1 MAGNGA
7 LDLSIRIM
15 GKVDPSLVTAIK
27 QTKGLTGD
35 LASALTGTKSLGSTV
50 ANTLGVIGKTGLGIM
65 ATLTTASAVM
75 IKKTTSMAEEYQ
87 AQAADAVKYVGGIMN
102 DDGSIDPE
110 KRATMED
117 AILKMTTQVPI
128 KRDEMAQIAASLGQS
143 GKSYEQI
150 FLDNQQTGEKSYL
163 YDTARLAAAWDIDA
177 KSAADYMAKWETA
190 FGKTHNQIIDIADSI
205 NYLGGHMA
213 TTAAE
218 IASVVNTSGGVG
230 QTAGV
235 DLHTTSALAA
245 TMLAMG
251 VNDGKAGTSLNR
263 VFTNITLGNS
273 ATDAQTGAWNR
284 LGFDP
289 VQIAKDMQS
298 TGPNGEDGAAST
310 LYKVFEAISK
320 QDKYQQTATIKTL
333 FGQWAIEGVSKIV
346 GNLPAFQ
353 NALLMAGDTS
363 AYSGSMEKELL
374 VRLDTSK
381 AVSQMA
387 SNATDRLLINV
398 GNQFLPAKK
407 ELTAMWIDIANG
419 ITESLPDLSNIV
431 NGILPMLHSALLG
444 IGNAAQAALPWIQK
458 GIDYTAEHGPEVA
471 GAIAAIVSAFGAMS
485 FAPAAY
491 SAGSTLLSTVGN
503 VVIGGKPS
511 GAPGGMF
518 GGITVRNLLG
528 MLSPTSLFQNTVRG
542 GWGLWSNRGNILK
555 SAKMG
560 AWMAN
565 GSGQGGIAGRLSSL
579 AGGAIG
585 ALNSDALTS
594 GKKKPMQAVAGKIF
608 GAAGYINNVA
618 NIPTNAMNAM
628 IAAANPAGTATA
640 TIGNVLGAG
649 VGAVFGKNGLN
660 LTGGIGAV
668 AGKLGGGFMS
678 MLGMFGP
685 AITSL
690 GTMVAVVSLL
700 GDHFEDVRNIV
711 GTVFGEGGLAVF
723 DKFTGKIAGIG
734 DTVKQVFGQLTTPEG
749 LQSIQEKLSG
759 FSIGGLNLGDVFG
772 AMTPAIQTVM
782 PLIESFAGVFSQIV
796 DLGVNHIKP
805 VLTEIFG
812 FIVNEGIPAVMPLLS
827 TVVSLVGTTLVN
839 AIKVAVDLVGKVLPV
854 VEPVILGIIGFL
866 KQVATIGVK
875 AVNFIIGALNKI
887 QLTIPE
893 TLFGI
898 PVPVIG
904 GKSFGF
910 NLSPVSVP
918 AFANGGMTQGPSIA
932 GEAGPEAVIS
942 FRRGVREKN
951 IDTWLTA
958 GKLLGVGLGDLL
970 GLPGRKPKMFADG
983 GFTEEDS
990 NLIDFNRA
998 RRQQYYNQAAQSF
1011 DTMVQP
1017 VAAALVLG
1025 SDAGVAFSRIT
1036 EIANYAVDGLETLA
1050 AMPTPTVSDDQGK
1063 AQQLLNTGIGKVIAG
1078 AKSVLA
1084 NENTQKA
1091 IRFIR
1096 GADAEK
1102 AKLEYAA
1109 NPDNYD
1115 LSNVNF
1121 FPTAGNS
1128 ELTRQNLSM
1137 LADLQNYQQEVELKP
1152 IGGSEDAS
1160 GGSTGNQRGGSS
1172 NSYQRTY
1179 TSSSGNTYV
1188 YAPNFTIYGSMNA
1201 EDLRSIMDEGYEKF
1215 CEYAERYERE
1225 KRRTQYGT

>member
-110 KRATMED
+110 KRATMEA

-407 ELTAMWIDIANG
+407 ELTSMWIDIANG

-734 DTVKQVFGQLTTPEG
+734 DTVKQAFGQLTTPEG